1 MNKQTYEAFTYQRE
15 GAIAEVW
22 LNRPDRHNAL
32 PVSFWEDFPRVLR
45 KIDDDTRIRVLILSA
60 EGRSFS
66 AGMDLAFFDRISAR
80 ENEDPGRYREWI
92 RREIL
97 RLQQAI
103 SLLEEVRVPVIAVV
117 QGACIGGGLD
127 LACATD
133 LRICTAEAYFSIHEI
148 NIGMTA
154 DLGTLQRLPKLM
166 SPALVNKLAYTG
178 CRLDASEAKAVGFV
192 CDVHVDLDAAM
203 RQAHELAG
211 QICEKSPL
219 AIAGTKVALRHA
231 RDHSVPDSLQQIAA
245 WNAAMFISEDL
256 KLGME
261 AQRNKAPARY
271 RNILGE

>member
-1 MNKQTYEAFTYQRE
+1 MNKQTYEAFIYQCE
-15 GAIAEVW
+15 GDIAEVR
-22 LNRPDRHNAL
+22 LSKPDRHNAL
-32 PVSFWEDFPRVLR
+32 SVSFWEDFPRVLR
-45 KIDDDTRIRVLILSA
+45 EIAENACVRALILSA
-60 EGRSFS
+60 EGRNFS
-66 AGMDLAFFDRISAR
+66 AGMDLAFFDQVSAR

-127 LACATD
+127 LVCATD

-166 SPALVNKLAYTG
+166 PPTLVNKLAYTG

-203 RQAHELAG
+203 RQAHDLAG
-211 QICEKSPL
+211 QISEKSPL